1 MSGVREVAGD
11 CQGCPRDENR
21 RTVRNPQWSPAGTRV
36 IPEASGEGSV
46 ARAVKG
52 EGSVMEKHE
61 GNPNFDSAVPARQA
75 IPVAQPATP
84 AIRAAGRDRYL
95 DTLRALALGRVVA
108 FHSFSG
114 AVWLSLVF
122 PAIGVMFA
130 LAGSLMARSLDRP
143 AIGVLKS
150 RTRRLLLP
158 LWVYALTVLGLL
170 FVAGWRPWEEEDG
183 SWLNVALWFVPI
195 GDPPYPAT
203 VRTDGALADTT
214 WGFQAEEI
222 LWYIRAYFWFM
233 LLSPLLLKAFRW
245 IPWVMLL
252 APLGLLAALNL
263 DIIGLPDW
271 AYGPVTDFATFG
283 SCWILGFAHHDGL
296 LRKLRLPV
304 VAVLALV
311 LMALGLA
318 WAASHLAEDGWNLND
333 IPLAQGLWSLGFCA
347 VLLRLSPVWGALP
360 GPMRILDGLV
370 TLMNNRAITIYL
382 WHNLLLVAAV
392 PLIDFG
398 WENPTLSEA
407 IPWLLGSDW
416 LLFFIVWPLLGITIL
431 CVGWVED
438 LAARRTPRMWPAG
451 SWRVPV
457 PA

>member
-1 MSGVREVAGD
+1 
-11 CQGCPRDENR
+11 
-21 RTVRNPQWSPAGTRV
+21 
-36 IPEASGEGSV
+36 
-46 ARAVKG
+46 
-52 EGSVMEKHE
+52 MEKHD
-61 GNPNFDSAVPARQA
+61 GNPSSEGAAPRHTV

-95 DTLRALALGRVVA
+95 DMLRALALGRVVA

-170 FVAGWRPWEEEDG
+170 FFAGWRPWEEDG
-183 SWLNVALWFVPI
+183 SWLNLALWFVPV

-203 VRTDGALADTT
+203 VGTDGASADTT

-233 LLSPLLLKAFRW
+233 LLSPLLLKAFRRL
-245 IPWVMLL
+245 PMVVLL
-252 APLGLLAALNL
+252 APLGLLATLNL

-271 AYGPVTDFATFG
+271 AYSVVTDFATFG

-296 LRKLRLPV
+296 LRKLRLPIV
-304 VAVLALV
+304 SVLALV

-318 WAASHLAEDGWNLND
+318 WAATHLAEDGWNLND

-360 GPMRILDGLV
+360 GRMRILDGLV

-398 WENPTLSEA
+398 WESPTLSAA

-431 CVGWVED
+431 GVGWVED

-451 SWRVPV
+451 SGRAAV

>member
-1 MSGVREVAGD
+1 
-11 CQGCPRDENR
+11 
-21 RTVRNPQWSPAGTRV
+21 
-36 IPEASGEGSV
+36 
-46 ARAVKG
+46 
-52 EGSVMEKHE
+52 MEKHD
-61 GNPNFDSAVPARQA
+61 GNPSFDSAAPAHPA
-75 IPVAQPATP
+75 IPAAQPAAP
-84 AIRAAGRDRYL
+84 AVRAAGRDRYL

-143 AIGVLKS
+143 AVGVLKS

-158 LWVYALTVLGLL
+158 LWVYAFTVLGLL
-170 FVAGWRPWEEEDG
+170 FFAGWRPWQEEG
-183 SWLNVALWFVPI
+183 SWLNIALWFVPV
-195 GDPPYPAT
+195 GSPPYPESVGT
-203 VRTDGALADTT
+203 FGGVSDST

-233 LLSPLLLKAFRW
+233 LLSPLLLKAFRLF
-245 IPWVMLL
+245 PWVMLL

-263 DIIGLPDW
+263 NIAVVPDW
-271 AYGPVTDFATFG
+271 ADGPVTDFATFG

-304 VAVLALV
+304 VAVVGLV
-311 LMALGLA
+311 LMALGFA
-318 WAASHLAEDGWNLND
+318 WAATHLGEEGWNLND
-333 IPLAQGLWSLGFCA
+333 IPPAQALWSLGFCA
-347 VLLRLSPVWGALP
+347 VLLRLSPAWGALP

-382 WHNLLLVAAV
+382 WHNLLLVAVV
-392 PLIDFG
+392 PLIDLG

-416 LLFFIVWPLLGITIL
+416 LLFLLVWPLLGLTIL

-438 LAARRTPRMWPAG
+438 FAARRTPRVWPAG
-451 SWRVPV
+451 SGRAPV